1 MAQDGED
8 SVIPQSDGEASAAG
22 LLGPQQY
29 QTFMAVIPHPV
40 FATDQSGYLQFVNE
54 AFTAQ
59 FGRVAPAAEDALHL
73 SDFITD
79 DDIDAVIDIL
89 QEMLMSQD
97 DDPEQRTIEVQG
109 ITREDRARTFEATF
123 ASLSRDGEFAG
134 VAAVFRDISTRK
146 RRGEVFT
153 VMDRALRHNL
163 RTNVNIINGYT
174 EHLEQ
179 ELPTE
184 YQETLARI
192 QDSVEWI
199 HKLGTSLRTLQKTI
213 SESFASDE
221 TVNVESIVEAAVE
234 SARKSS
240 PEGRVSVHI
249 SAQGMLEAGRP
260 VEYAIENIVEN
271 AIVHN
276 DADSPSVDVWVAHA
290 TRDGWVDIH
299 VEDNGPGIPE
309 LEREIVLGD
318 ASVDQLQHGS
328 GLGLW
333 ITRWVVEIFDG
344 ELEIEDNDPHGSV
357 VTIRLP
363 ITDAAEPS

>member
-8 SVIPQSDGEASAAG
+8 TVIPQTEGEESSG
-22 LLGPQQY
+22 GFLGRQQY
-29 QTFMAVIPHPV
+29 QTFMAVLPHPA
-40 FATDQSGYLQFVNE
+40 FATDQSGYLQFVNA
-54 AFTAQ
+54 AFTNQ
-59 FGRVAPAAEDALHL
+59 FGREATPGDDELHL
-73 SDFITD
+73 SDFISD

-97 DDPEQRTIEVQG
+97 GGTDQRTIEVEG
-109 ITREDRARTFEATF
+109 MTRKDRTRTFEATF

-179 ELPTE
+179 ELADD
-184 YQETLARI
+184 YQEMLTRI
-192 QDSVEWI
+192 QESVEWI

-221 TVNVESIVEAAVE
+221 TVNVENIVEAAVA

-240 PEGRVSVHI
+240 PERDVSIHI
-249 SAQGMLEAGRP
+249 SAPEMLEAGRP

-276 DADSPSVDVWVAHA
+276 DSDSPSVDVWVAHA
-290 TRDGWVDIH
+290 PQDGWIDIH
-299 VEDNGPGIPE
+299 VEANGPGFPE
-309 LEREIVLGD
+309 LEREFVLGD
-318 ASVDQLQHGS
+318 ASVDQLQHGG

-344 ELEIEDNDPHGSV
+344 ELEIEDNDPRGSV

-363 ITDAAEPS
+363 ITTASEPA